1 MDSSVN
7 DFYVTLSSNVV
18 NIGFEN
24 TCANF
29 VTQLPAPLCLDS
41 NWRVGLSEIYF
52 TNSWCN
58 LREDNEVF
66 IAKPVG
72 QRIRNTYNRLA
83 VIPRGRY
90 NDIEQLI
97 DDITDKLKETFTN
110 HVHVIPKIT
119 INPITRRL
127 TVSRGQAIDGDD
139 LVVKFDKELEEMLGV
154 SEGYYS
160 SDAHQIV
167 SIDNQTT
174 SVNPNFSEDNTYH
187 AKRSYDLS
195 GGIHSI
201 FVYSDIVD
209 YSIVGDTR
217 AQLLRLAH
225 VPTESKFGGT
235 IIDRYDNPH
244 YLPLSTKEI
253 TSIEIHLKDDTD
265 TPISFEFG
273 RTKLVLHF
281 VNHG

>member
-1 MDSSVN
+1 MEAPLN

-18 NIGFEN
+18 NVGFEN

-29 VTQLPAPLCLDS
+29 VTQLPAPLSLDS
-41 NWRVGLSEIYF
+41 HWRVGLSEIYF

-58 LREDNEVF
+58 LRKDNELF
-66 IAKPVG
+66 ITEVG
-72 QRIRNTYNRLA
+72 RHKYRNVYNR
-83 VIPRGRY
+83 VVYVPQGRY
-90 NDIEQLI
+90 DDIEELI
-97 DDITDKLKETFTN
+97 DEVNSCILKSFTN
-110 HVHVIPKIT
+110 NVKRVPKVEFNRVIRKIT
-119 INPITRRL
+119 
-127 TVSRGQAIDGDD
+127 VSNGESVTGDP
-139 LVVKFDKELEEMLGV
+139 LVVQFDEELSEMIGV
-154 SEGYYS
+154 SSGYLS

-167 SIDNQTT
+167 TPDMVID
-174 SVNPNFSEDNTYH
+174 VNPPTSSNGEFT
-187 AKRSYDLS
+187 AKDPYDLS
-195 GGIHSI
+195 GGIHSV
-201 FVYSDIVD
+201 FVYADIVD

-217 AQLLRLAH
+217 AQLLRIAH
-225 VPTESKFGGT
+225 IPTNSAFGST

-265 TPISFEFG
+265 TVVPFEFG

>member
-1 MDSSVN
+1 MDYSLN

-29 VTQLPAPLCLDS
+29 ITQLPAPLSLDS

-58 LREDNEVF
+58 LRKDNEFF
-66 IAKPVG
+66 ITEVHGNKK
-72 QRIRNTYNRLA
+72 RNIYNR
-83 VIPRGRY
+83 VCHVPQGRY
-90 NDIEQLI
+90 NDVEELI
-97 DDITDKLKETFTN
+97 DEITSCIKSSCTN
-110 HVHVIPKIT
+110 NVKQEPKVGY
-119 INPITRRL
+119 NSITRRIH
-127 TVSRGQAIDGDD
+127 VSEGWSVTGEH
-139 LVVKFDKELEEMLGV
+139 LVVKFDDELAQMLGV
-154 SEGYYS
+154 AEGYNS
-160 SDAHQIV
+160 DDAHEIV
-167 SIDNQTT
+167 TKDGEKFGVDPET
-174 SVNPNFSEDNTYH
+174 SSTNVYH
-187 AKRSYDLS
+187 AKRSYDMS
-195 GGIHSI
+195 GGIHSV
-201 FVYSDIVD
+201 FVYADIVD

-225 VPTESKFGGT
+225 IPTDSKFGST
-235 IIDRYDNPH
+235 IIDRYENPH

-265 TPISFEFG
+265 LPIPFEFG

-281 VNHG
+281 VKHG